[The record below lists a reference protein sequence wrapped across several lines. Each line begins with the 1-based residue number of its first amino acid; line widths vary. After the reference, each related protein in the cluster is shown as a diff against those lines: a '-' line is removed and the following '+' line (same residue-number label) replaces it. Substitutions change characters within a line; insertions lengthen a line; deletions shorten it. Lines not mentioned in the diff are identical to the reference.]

1 MSDTVRNSENML
13 GMQVQVQKM
22 FKILDFSVKNKL
34 ILSDTLRNSE
44 NMFRISGSGAG
55 LFQTI
60 LLYLPDSH
68 MRALMVKPRFYLDL
82 ELELF
87 SSKYIFGARAGA
99 VKHQVFKVESELGAF

>member
-1 MSDTVRNSENML
+1 MLYCNLSFSVKTNKLTLSDTVRNSENML

-68 MRALMVKPRFYLDL
+68 MRGFYM
-82 ELELF
+82 
-87 SSKYIFGARAGA
+87 YI
-99 VKHQVFKVESELGAF
+99 